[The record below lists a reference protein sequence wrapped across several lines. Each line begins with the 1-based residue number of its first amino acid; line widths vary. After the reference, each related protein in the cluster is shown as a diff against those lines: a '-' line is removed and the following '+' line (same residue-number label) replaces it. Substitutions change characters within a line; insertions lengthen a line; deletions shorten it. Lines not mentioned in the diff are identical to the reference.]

1 MPLKEKIRID
11 DIKKDKP
18 LLRRAIKSLF
28 YFIIGVAMS
37 TGSVMDGLKPFGQKI
52 FSVFCGRVDS
62 RLFNRRYR
70 RTIGALHSRS
80 GDCNNRC
87 VCSRSF

>member
-37 TGSVMDGLKPFGQKI
+37 TGSVMDGLKPFGISIIAVSGKNI
-52 FSVFCGRVDS
+52 FRFLRQGR
-62 RLFNRRYR
+62 
-70 RTIGALHSRS
+70 
-80 GDCNNRC
+80 
-87 VCSRSF
+87 